1 MVTSL
6 FVVLMALVILA
17 IVVRLVEARV
27 AFFPSAGEDVTPS
40 EFEVPY
46 TADYVMSADGERLR
60 VWALPREEARAS
72 VVYFHGN
79 GGNLSIWA
87 PILAGI
93 HREGYAVYA
102 IDYRGYGLSTGR
114 PSERGLFR
122 DVDAFVPWAR
132 DRVPAGLPVVYWGRS
147 L

>member
-17 IVVRLVEARV
+17 IVVRLV
-27 AFFPSAGEDVTPS
+27 
-40 EFEVPY
+40 
-46 TADYVMSADGERLR
+46 
-60 VWALPREEARAS
+60 EARAS

-122 DVDAFVPWAR
+122 DLDAFVPWAR